1 MIQSLYD
8 NMDTIME
15 TLFDTI
21 YIFLWIW
28 YVNVCFFKYNRRMQE
43 LEVEIVGLRRIVYAF
58 MNDKTKLP
66 QNQKKQNMLVT
77 KNAKK
82 TYEIDE
88 KIVKLKKGI
97 MFLKKN
103 MDELTE
109 RVEILE
115 DENGDYEDTSSCTG
129 SGDDSASEGD
139 CSN

>member
-15 TLFDTI
+15 TLFETI

-43 LEVEIVGLRRIVYAF
+43 LEVETAGLRRIVYAF
-58 MNDKTKLP
+58 MNDKTV
-66 QNQKKQNMLVT
+66 NQKRQHSSLVS
-77 KNAKK
+77 KNAKRIC
-82 TYEIDE
+82 ERELDD
-88 KIVKLKKGI
+88 KIAKLKKGI

-115 DENGDYEDTSSCTG
+115 EENGDYEEGTSTG
-129 SGDDSASEGD
+129 SDEGSVSEGD
-139 CSN
+139 CN